1 MSNSKLI
8 NNMKKNLKSD
18 YITYAFLSIYLIIGL
33 SIYKDFGIGIEEH
46 FQRKSGF
53 YWLNYFLEFTNFD
66 LLKNSAQEKYNQI
79 KTIANLVDIETHLNY
94 GILFDFPMALFETIF
109 NFEGKSVFESRHL
122 VNFLIFFISG
132 IYFFKI
138 IKIRFNNSLISL
150 VGVSIYL
157 LLPKS
162 FGSSFFDSKDL
173 FFLSIL
179 TINYYFYVKFEIN
192 RNKLNLF
199 YFALFSAFSTSSRI
213 FGLIVPISFIIIEF
227 FYLINAKSLK
237 RVKFTI
243 IYLLFFIFSLFIHW
257 PYLWMLVADFNYYLE
272 PFSVRSDLK
281 VLFDG
286 FYYNSQNL
294 PIIYIPKLIFFS
306 TPILIVILFSL
317 GFLYILKR
325 IYIRIINIK
334 SDDFK
339 QDLWRGLKEKIDLF
353 FLLNISI
360 ILFHY
365 FSFYPNLYGGWR
377 HYIFI
382 NFFISF
388 FSVYGFYTSLNYLN
402 INTKKIIYTIML
414 FFLSNLIYNLYKYHP
429 YQSYYFNNLVDENSK
444 INFQIDTQSL
454 SRVDALEFILKNS
467 QNKNK
472 IFISTASWTPL
483 EDAKYFI
490 DKNNWNKLVF
500 LGTSNTNN
508 ADYIY
513 SNHFYEVDININ
525 NKYKIPSNFSILKE
539 LNIDGSRI
547 YTIYKRTN

>member
-388 FSVYGFYTSLNYLN
+388 FSVYGFYAFFNFIN
-402 INTKKIIYTIML
+402 QNTKKLICIIIL
-414 FFLSNLIYNLYKYHP
+414 IFLSNLIYELYKYHP
-429 YQSYYFNNLVDENSK
+429 YQSYFFNNLIDNNDK
-444 INFQIDTQSL
+444 NNFEIDTQSL
-454 SRVDALEFILKNS
+454 SRVEALEFILKDA
-467 QNKNK
+467 KTKKK

-483 EDAKYFI
+483 EDAKYFL
-490 DKNNWNKLVF
+490 DKINWNKLVF

-525 NKYKIPSNFSILKE
+525 NKYKIPRNFSIVKE
-539 LNIDGSRI
+539 LYIDGSKI
-547 YTIYKRTN
+547 YTIYKKIN

>member
-1 MSNSKLI
+1 MSNGELI
-8 NNMKKNLKSD
+8 NNMKKNFKTD
-18 YITYAFLSIYLIIGL
+18 YTIYAFLSIYLIIGL

-53 YWLNYFLEFTNFD
+53 YWLNYILDFTDFD
-66 LLKNSAQEKYNQI
+66 FLKNSAQEKYNQI
-79 KTIANLVDIETHLNY
+79 KTIPNLVDIETHLNY
-94 GILFDFPMALFETIF
+94 GILFDFPMALYETIF
-109 NFEGKSVFESRHL
+109 NLKEKSIFESRHL
-122 VNFLIFFISG
+122 ANFLIFFTSG
-132 IYFFKI
+132 VYFFKI
-138 IKIRFNNSLISL
+138 IKIRFNNRFISLI
-150 VGVSIYL
+150 GVSIYL

-179 TINYYFYVKFEIN
+179 TINYYFYEKFEIN
-192 RNKLNLF
+192 RNNLNLF

-213 FGLIVPISFIIIEF
+213 FGLMVPISFIIIEF
-227 FYLINAKSLK
+227 FYFINSKSLK
-237 RVKFTI
+237 RIKYTV

-257 PYLWMLVADFNYYLE
+257 PYIWMLAADFNYYLE

-281 VLFDG
+281 VFFDG

-294 PIIYIPKLIFFS
+294 PIIYIPKLIFLS
-306 TPILIVILFSL
+306 TPILLIILFNL
-317 GFLYILKR
+317 GFFYILKR

-334 SDDFK
+334 SDDYK
-339 QDLWRGLKEKIDLF
+339 QDLWRGSKEKIDLF

-365 FSFYPNLYGGWR
+365 FSIYPNLYGGWR

-388 FSVYGFYTSLNYLN
+388 FSVYGFYAFFNFIN
-402 INTKKIIYTIML
+402 QNTKKLICIIIL
-414 FFLSNLIYNLYKYHP
+414 IFLSNLIYELYKYHP
-429 YQSYYFNNLVDENSK
+429 YQSYFFNNLIDNNDK
-444 INFQIDTQSL
+444 NNFEIDTQSL
-454 SRVDALEFILKNS
+454 SRVEALEFILKDA
-467 QNKNK
+467 KTKKK

-483 EDAKYFI
+483 EDAKYFL
-490 DKNNWNKLVF
+490 DKINWNKLVF

-525 NKYKIPSNFSILKE
+525 NKYKIPRNFSIVKE
-539 LNIDGSRI
+539 LYIDGSKI
-547 YTIYKRTN
+547 YTIYKKIN